1 MSYQPRVG
9 KTGRVLSVKFPVS
22 EGRAGLRR
30 CWERSA
36 GRPFPR
42 VTHVLKKESGK
53 PSRRVAGTAGSGGRL
68 GGKAGPGAQRRGAG
82 LRPERQAEAEADG
95 RGANHEEAFPLRVL
109 NTLRSRR
116 PPSRASP
123 ESPPAHDG
131 HLELSVVEPQQLWKA
146 PRKQTSPL
154 CPLLCPGRGRR
165 PGLRPRSIGARARPG
180 LTVSSRPDR
189 PSFPAEPQGARGWPQ
204 ACQAWSKAA

>member
-1 MSYQPRVG
+1 MV
-9 KTGRVLSVKFPVS
+9 SVKFPVS
-22 EGRAGLRR
+22 EGRAGLRC

-42 VTHVLKKESGK
+42 VTGDAHSQEGIRKTQQARGRHGGVWRQAGRQG
-53 PSRRVAGTAGSGGRL
+53 RR
-68 GGKAGPGAQRRGAG
+68 KAGPGAQRRGAG
-82 LRPERQAEAEADG
+82 LRPERLAEADG
-95 RGANHEEAFPLRVL
+95 RGANHQEAFPLRVL

-116 PPSRASP
+116 PPSRSIPSFRASP

-131 HLELSVVEPQQLWKA
+131 HLELGVVEPQQLWKA

-154 CPLLCPGRGRR
+154 CPLLCPRPERR

-180 LTVSSRPDR
+180 LTVSRRPDR
-189 PSFPAEPQGARGWPQ
+189 PSFPAEPQGAPGWPQ
-204 ACQAWSKAA
+204 ACQA